1 MRDLQNRVPN
11 SRALQYREA
20 EDYSRLASQCEQLCQ
35 VHGFTACAVANLFA
49 ATEAVCQHDGVFT
62 RLPYCREKNLLARAI
77 RYVDM
82 LGMKTKR
89 SRQTT
94 AAAIQQRESC
104 AHSFE
109 QHTFSVGSEQ

>member
-20 EDYSRLASQCEQLCQ
+20 EDYSRPASQCEQLCQ

-49 ATEAVCQHDGVFT
+49 ATEAVCEHDGVFT

-89 SRQTT
+89 SRQTAT
-94 AAAIQQRESC
+94 AQIEEFDVK
-104 AHSFE
+104 AHARKNIE
-109 QHTFSVGSEQ
+109 VGL